1 MSSAMKE
8 EFINAINED
17 LDGQELKATFGGGEF
32 RITDQRAAAWALRKI
47 RQAKQRADEASA
59 TALAEIQVIKDWWD
73 RVNADSA
80 GTIQRMEGY
89 LHDYMMQQQA
99 ADPKLKSLKLP
110 GGVLKTTTR
119 TRWDYDIDIVMDWAR
134 ENLPEAIT
142 VKTVESLARDTVKQH
157 IKDTG
162 EAVPGVMPTVEIS
175 FAVKLET
182 EGINE

>member
-1 MSSAMKE
+1 MSAMKE

-17 LDGQELKATFGGGEF
+17 LDGQELKHTFGGGEF
-32 RITDQRAAAWALRKI
+32 RITDQRAATWALRKI

-59 TALAEIQVIKDWWD
+59 TADAEMTIIIDWLARIT
-73 RVNADSA
+73 ADSEA
-80 GTIQRMEGY
+80 TIQRMEGY
-89 LHDYMMQQQA
+89 LRDYMMQQQA
-99 ADPKLKSLKLP
+99 ADPKLKSLRLP
-110 GGVLKTTTR
+110 GGTLKTVQR
-119 TRWDYDIDIVMDWAR
+119 TRWDYDTDTVMAWAR

-142 VKTVESLARDTVKQH
+142 TKTVESLARDTVKQH

>member
-1 MSSAMKE
+1 MSAMKE

-17 LDGQELKATFGGGEF
+17 LDGQELKHTFGGGEF
-32 RITDQRAAAWALRKI
+32 RIADQRGATWALRKI

-59 TALAEIQVIKDWWD
+59 TADAEMTIITDWLAKIS
-73 RVNADSA
+73 ADSA
-80 GTIQRMEGY
+80 ATIQRMEGY
-89 LHDYMMQQQA
+89 LRDYMMQQQA

-110 GGVLKTTTR
+110 GGTLKTVQR
-119 TRWDYDIDIVMDWAR
+119 TRWDYDTDTVIAWAR

-142 VKTVESLARDTVKQH
+142 TKTVENLARETVKAH

-175 FAVKLET
+175 FAVKLEDA
-182 EGINE
+182 E